1 MNRDTIELVTKIDSI
16 DFYKKIYNKACNSLW
31 EIRVPFLYSLM
42 SGILLW
48 GWAISQIS
56 YMLVSNT
63 WRLKD
68 IQNHGMLLVY
78 GLFLIAPTIIIIINN
93 FENKGRSDK
102 YVRYLKNLKMERNL
116 TNDDIDQLIKDV
128 ANLKIKYKTERN
140 IILNILLTL
149 AKLVVF
155 PITAA
160 IFTGLIS
167 NLDYAFLGLSLT
179 CIVIVIIGFMIW
191 SDFKTFE
198 NFKNFGIKYNYL
210 ANSVERELKF
220 MKKL

>member
-1 MNRDTIELVTKIDSI
+1 
-16 DFYKKIYNKACNSLW
+16 
-31 EIRVPFLYSLM
+31 
-42 SGILLW
+42 
-48 GWAISQIS
+48 
-56 YMLVSNT
+56 
-63 WRLKD
+63 
-68 IQNHGMLLVY
+68 
-78 GLFLIAPTIIIIINN
+78 
-93 FENKGRSDK
+93 
-102 YVRYLKNLKMERNL
+102 MERNL
-116 TNDDIDQLIKDV
+116 NNDDIDQLIKDV

-167 NLDYAFLGLSLT
+167 NLDYAFLGLFLT
-179 CIVIVIIGFMIW
+179 CIVIVILGFMIW

>member
-1 MNRDTIELVTKIDSI
+1 MNRNTIESISKIDSI

-31 EIRVPFLYSLM
+31 EIRASFLCSLM
-42 SGILLW
+42 AGILLW
-48 GWAISQIS
+48 GWVIYQIM
-56 YMLVSNT
+56 YKVISNT
-63 WRLKD
+63 LRLKD
-68 IQNHGMLLVY
+68 FQNLSMPLIY
-78 GLFLIAPTIIIIINN
+78 GLILFAPTIIIIFNN
-93 FENKGRSDK
+93 FKNNGRSDQ
-102 YVRYLKNLKMERNL
+102 YVSYLKNLKMERNL
-116 TNDDIDQLIKDV
+116 NNDDIDQLIKDV

-167 NLDYAFLGLSLT
+167 NLDYAFFGLSLT
-179 CIVIVIIGFMIW
+179 CIAIAIIGFMIW